1 MIVELRK
8 ENEKYDEV
16 KIATLPSRL
25 NEIKGD
31 IKTRNE
37 IIREV
42 LHNSIAEN
50 ASKIDIK
57 IKKVNKEK
65 VDILIDSYGEQ
76 LNFFSNIESIIR
88 MLLEADVSTKRNQ
101 DYVIGGK
108 GRGAKVLL
116 SASKLVIT
124 SKEKKWIMY

>member
-57 IKKVNKEK
+57 IT
-65 VDILIDSYGEQ
+65 IQLAIDAQ
-76 LNFFSNIESIIR
+76 
-88 MLLEADVSTKRNQ
+88 M
-101 DYVIGGK
+101 
-108 GRGAKVLL
+108 GRVCL
-116 SASKLVIT
+116 
-124 SKEKKWIMY
+124 Y

>member
-76 LNFFSNIESIIR
+76 LNFFSN
-88 MLLEADVSTKRNQ
+88 TQ
-101 DYVIGGK
+101 
-108 GRGAKVLL
+108 
-116 SASKLVIT
+116 
-124 SKEKKWIMY
+124 